1 MMLNLRKCK
10 HRTGLA
16 KVAVQCLN
24 QALCFY
30 QSFCL
35 VDSEVL
41 RYRHLR
47 VAAKRW
53 QPLKDND
60 NIMNKL
66 KNLLIIILGV
76 ILLLGCNKIPDKS
89 VFESLTVSELKEAIN
104 YDTSF
109 AGSYKYIKHLRDS
122 VITSEIDRVKYSDL
136 TYKRVFKLIKFSDD
150 STYFKSERNKIDED
164 WKKKYGGYKVK
175 IDSISNYWKKYKKE
189 NSLDQYVKVELV
201 KLEKEYYQY
210 IGGLSEVQVGFKLIP
225 LKGTV
230 QQVRFEYRLEAKINE
245 DKNKESNYYSTYA
258 NIYDNSYCLS
268 TTPFSAPII
277 RYWNANYRNKEILE
291 SKSLETLFR
300 DYNVIIE
307 ISEIRKDDKNMRL
320 EDLNIPKCIEHHWE
334 YENKEYLHD
343 LYAKDIVKEILNEDY
358 ISEYEYREQEIQ
370 KILRNKD
377 SLSLDFLQAR
387 NIK

>member
-1 MMLNLRKCK
+1 MLSNPFLL
-10 HRTGLA
+10 LA
-16 KVAVQCLN
+16 QN
-24 QALCFY
+24 
-30 QSFCL
+30 
-35 VDSEVL
+35 
-41 RYRHLR
+41 
-47 VAAKRW
+47 RW